1 MIKKILLSRSAA
13 DNRLTASMSRYNSDM
28 ALSQYADLH
37 FGAERFGVAN
47 FHRELVGRGVSQLE
61 PETRRRALDL
71 GCALGRASFEL
82 AESFAAVI
90 AVDLSER
97 FIAAAKHLQAKGE
110 YFYQQ
115 MEEGELL
122 AKRCVRLTDFG
133 FSEACHKIKFM
144 QGNVLELNEDM
155 GKFDLILAANL
166 IDRLPDPEQ
175 FLAGV
180 HQYMISGGVLVIASP
195 YDWQER
201 FTPKPKWLGGH
212 YRAGLPVT
220 SLEGVSR
227 LLEPRFTMIGKPYDL
242 PFVVCEN
249 SRRYCHGI
257 SEVTCWRYRG

>member
-13 DNRLTASMSRYNSDM
+13 DNRLTASMSRYHSDM

-47 FHRELVGRGVSQLE
+47 FHRELVGRCVNQLE
-61 PETRRRALDL
+61 PEKRRRALDL

-82 AESFAAVI
+82 AKSFDAVI

-97 FIAAAKHLQAKGE
+97 FISVAKQFQAEGT
-110 YFYQQ
+110 YCYQQ

-122 AKRCVRLTDFG
+122 STRCVHLTDFG

-144 QGNVLELNEDM
+144 QGNALELNEDM

-180 HQYMISGGVLVIASP
+180 HQYMISDGVLVIASP

-201 FTPKPKWLGGH
+201 FTPKPKWLGGC
-212 YRAGLPVT
+212 YRAGLPMT
-220 SLEGVSR
+220 SLEGISR
-227 LLEPRFTMIGKPYDL
+227 QLKPRFSMIGKPYNL
-242 PFVVCEN
+242 EFIVCEN

-257 SEVTCWRYRG
+257 SEVTCWRYRS

>member
-1 MIKKILLSRSAA
+1 MIKKVLLSPFGAK
-13 DNRLTASMSRYNSDM
+13 RLTANMARYNSDM
-28 ALSQYADLH
+28 ALFQYADLH

-47 FHRELVGRGVSQLE
+47 FLRELVHRCVNQLE
-61 PETRRRALDL
+61 PQKRRRALDL
-71 GCALGRASFEL
+71 GCAVGRASFEL
-82 AESFAAVI
+82 AKLFDGVI

-97 FIAAAKHLQAKGE
+97 LIAAAKHLQAKGV
-110 YFYQQ
+110 YCYQHVD
-115 MEEGELL
+115 EGELL
-122 AKRCVRLTDFG
+122 AQRCVRLADFS
-133 FSEACHKIKFM
+133 FAEMVHKIKFM
-144 QGNVLELNEDM
+144 HGNVLELDEDI
-155 GKFDLILAANL
+155 GTFDLILAANL
-166 IDRLPDPEQ
+166 IDRLPDPRM
-175 FLAGV
+175 FLSAV
-180 HQYMISGGVLVIASP
+180 HQYMNPDGVLVIASP

-201 FTPKPKWLGGH
+201 FTPKAQWLGGH